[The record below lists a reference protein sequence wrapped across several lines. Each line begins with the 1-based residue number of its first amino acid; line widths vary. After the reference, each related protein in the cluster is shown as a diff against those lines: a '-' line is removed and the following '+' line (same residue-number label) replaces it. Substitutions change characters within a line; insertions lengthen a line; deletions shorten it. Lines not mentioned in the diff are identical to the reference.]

1 MFRSKQKVMHK
12 NYTGQPVIT
21 MNNGV
26 AIPALGFGVWQ
37 MEDLQQCEDAVIKAI
52 EVGYRMIDTASI
64 YQNETAVGKAIQ
76 NGGVS
81 RDDLFITSKLWVQSH
96 GYEEAKAAFQRTL
109 DRLQLD
115 YLDMYLLHWP
125 FGDFLG
131 AWKALEELYNE
142 GKIKAIGVCNFT
154 VEKLE
159 ELKANATILPV
170 INQIELHPLFQQ
182 KELQVYNRE
191 NNIVTQPW
199 SPLGN
204 GNAGLLENENLKVI
218 ASKYEKTVAQVIL
231 RWHLQE
237 GFCVIPKSVT
247 PSRIAENF
255 NVFNFELSE
264 DEMNVVRGLNTDKRL
279 FFDPK
284 DPEWEQKMLNSRAD
298 I

>member
-1 MFRSKQKVMHK
+1 MQSKEFK
-12 NYTGQPVIT
+12 NQPVIT
-21 MNNGV
+21 MNNGID
-26 AIPALGFGVWQ
+26 IPALGFGVWQ
-37 MEDLQQCEDAVIKAI
+37 MENLQECEDAVVKAI
-52 EVGYRMIDTASI
+52 HTGYRMIDTASI
-64 YQNETAVGKAIQ
+64 YMNETAVGTAIK
-76 NGGVS
+76 NSGVD
-81 RDDLFITSKLWVQSH
+81 REDLFITSKLWVQDH
-96 GYEEAKAAFQRTL
+96 GYDKAKSAFQRTL

-131 AWKALEELYNE
+131 AWKALEELYHE

-159 ELKANATILPV
+159 ELKENSTVIPV
-170 INQIELHPLFQQ
+170 VNQIELHPLFQQ
-182 KELQVYNRE
+182 NELQVYNRE
-191 NNIVTQPW
+191 NKIVTQPW

-204 GNAGLLENENLKVI
+204 GNADLLNNSDLKTI
-218 ASKYEKTVAQVIL
+218 ADNYGKTVAQVIL

-247 PSRIAENF
+247 PSRIEENF
-255 NVFNFELSE
+255 NVFDFELSE
-264 DEMNVVRGLNTDKRL
+264 DEMNVVRSLNTDKRL

-284 DPEWEQKMLNSRAD
+284 DPAWEEKMLNSKAD

>member
-1 MFRSKQKVMHK
+1 MQSKEFK
-12 NYTGQPVIT
+12 NQPVIT
-21 MNNGV
+21 MNNGID
-26 AIPALGFGVWQ
+26 IPALGFGVWQ
-37 MEDLQQCEDAVIKAI
+37 MENLQECENAVVKAI
-52 EVGYRMIDTASI
+52 HTGYRMIDTASI
-64 YQNETAVGKAIQ
+64 YMNETAVGTAIK
-76 NGGVS
+76 NSGVD
-81 RDDLFITSKLWVQSH
+81 REDLFITSKLWVQDH
-96 GYEEAKAAFQRTL
+96 GYDKAKSAFQRTL

-131 AWKALEELYNE
+131 AWKALEELYHE

-159 ELKANATILPV
+159 ELKANSTVIPV
-170 INQIELHPLFQQ
+170 VNQIELHPLFQQ
-182 KELQVYNRE
+182 NELQVYNRE
-191 NNIVTQPW
+191 NKIVTQPW

-204 GNAGLLENENLKVI
+204 GNADLLNNSDLKTI
-218 ASKYEKTVAQVIL
+218 ADNYGKTVAQVIL

-247 PSRIAENF
+247 PSRIEENF
-255 NVFNFELSE
+255 NVFDFELSE
-264 DEMNVVRGLNTDKRL
+264 DEMDVVRSLNTDKRL

-284 DPEWEQKMLNSRAD
+284 DPAWEEKMLNSKAD